1 LSGLLLLCTIL
12 LNTADDN
19 QRLALAQITPAPEKS
34 GSTDD
39 SSTNSSPVSGGGNGD
54 DQNDA
59 SAGLLG
65 ADGNDDTDVDGVS
78 EGATPSDEQQDED
91 TEGDSTKI
99 SDSNDDNDG
108 QSIIKEQ
115 ANESTTSEDKNTLME
130 TIIKQVN
137 DALSAS
143 EMHGL

>member
-12 LNTADDN
+12 LNTVDDN

-39 SSTNSSPVSGGGNGD
+39 SSTNSSIVSGDGNGHNK
-54 DQNDA
+54 NDG
-59 SAGLLG
+59 SAGSPG
-65 ADGNDDTDVDGVS
+65 ADGNDDTDVNGVS
-78 EGATPSDEQQDED
+78 EGATSSDEQQDED

-108 QSIIKEQ
+108 QSIINEQ
-115 ANESTTSEDKNTLME
+115 ADELTTSEDKNTLME

-143 EMHGL
+143 GMPGL

>member
-1 LSGLLLLCTIL
+1 MIGVNTGWLCEEKIHLCNRTVR
-12 LNTADDN
+12 TP
-19 QRLALAQITPAPEKS
+19 LA
-34 GSTDD
+34 
-39 SSTNSSPVSGGGNGD
+39 
-54 DQNDA
+54 
-59 SAGLLG
+59 LG
-65 ADGNDDTDVDGVS
+65 ADGNDGTDVNGVS
-78 EGATPSDEQQDED
+78 EGATSSDEQQDED

-115 ANESTTSEDKNTLME
+115 ADESTTSEDKNTLME

-143 EMHGL
+143 

>member
-1 LSGLLLLCTIL
+1 MSGLLLLCTIL
-12 LNTADDN
+12 LNTVDDN
-19 QRLALAQITPAPEKS
+19 QRQALAQITPAPEKS

-39 SSTNSSPVSGGGNGD
+39 SSTNSSPVSGDGNGD
-54 DQNDA
+54 DQNDG
-59 SAGLLG
+59 SAGSPG
-65 ADGNDDTDVDGVS
+65 ADGNDGTDVDGI
-78 EGATPSDEQQDED
+78 PSDEQQDED

-115 ANESTTSEDKNTLME
+115 ADESTTSEDKNTLME

-143 EMHGL
+143 GMPGL

>member
-12 LNTADDN
+12 LNTVDDN

-39 SSTNSSPVSGGGNGD
+39 SSTNSSPVSGDGNGD

-65 ADGNDDTDVDGVS
+65 ADGNDDTGVDGVS

-115 ANESTTSEDKNTLME
+115 ADESTTSEDKNTLME

>member
-1 LSGLLLLCTIL
+1 M
-12 LNTADDN
+12 
-19 QRLALAQITPAPEKS
+19 
-34 GSTDD
+34 
-39 SSTNSSPVSGGGNGD
+39 V
-54 DQNDA
+54 QNDG
-59 SAGLLG
+59 SADSLG
-65 ADGNDDTDVDGVS
+65 ADGNDGTDVDGVS

-115 ANESTTSEDKNTLME
+115 ADESTTSEDKNTLME

-137 DALSAS
+137 DVLSAS
-143 EMHGL
+143 